1 MNAAHGETLARLM
14 DRLSDLDE
22 ATPGHPEVLERERLD
37 AVTCAEWLVLDHR
50 ALDDHICFLRKR
62 FGPDVRHQ
70 ALLPEEEAD
79 RVLRWGG
86 HVLSNGL
93 LAVLLL
99 NPIALLG
106 LASQIDEE
114 LPDYWLDRMAALGQ
128 AQWQAKLGVQE

>member
-1 MNAAHGETLARLM
+1 MNDAHGETLARLM
-14 DRLSDLDE
+14 DRLSALDE
-22 ATPGHPEVLERERLD
+22 ATHGHPEVPERERQD
-37 AVTCAEWLVLDHR
+37 AVTCAEWLVLDYC
-50 ALDDHICFLRKR
+50 ALDDHIRFLRKR
-62 FGPDVRHQ
+62 FGPEVRHQ

-86 HVLSNGL
+86 HALSNGQ

-106 LASQIDEE
+106 LASQIDDE

-128 AQWQAKLGVQE
+128 AQWQAELGAQE